1 MTFENENPFALRST
15 LEYEMPD
22 FTRINDESYL
32 PAFHAGCEDHLHE
45 VHEIIKQEEVT
56 FENTIVALERSGQ
69 MLTRVLTVFYNKSSS
84 DTTDRLDEIEEEIAP
99 KLSAHMDAIRLNQAL
114 FGRIKELY
122 SNRDSLELNNEDAWL
137 LERYYMDFTHAGAH
151 LTDAQREE
159 LTNLNEELSKLETQ
173 FGKNLLTDT
182 NDLGVVVDDV
192 AELDGLSE
200 NEIAACAAA
209 AKARGLEGKWLVG
222 MVNFTGHPLLSSM
235 KNRGLRERVMK
246 NSLLKGARSNDND
259 NRPVILQIIK
269 LRAKRA
275 ELFGVKA
282 HAEHVLQ
289 DRNAQNPENVHKMLK
304 QIAPA
309 AVRNAKLEGAD
320 LQKTIDADF
329 ERQAKAVLEEIFTDL
344 DQDVVGA
351 MQALAANG
359 DGSTKTLEEIAAV
372 YGVSPARVAEIRN
385 KTAADVSAA
394 TQTKNGLPFTLESWD
409 WDFYT
414 EAVRLEKYN
423 LDTSAMRPYFELE
436 RVLQDGVFFA
446 ANKLFGI
453 SFKERKDIVTYHPDA
468 RAFEV
473 FNEDGSKLALFIGDF
488 YTRDSKRGGAW
499 MNNLVDQ
506 NHLLGQLPVVVNNL
520 NVPKPPAGQPT
531 LLTYDEITT
540 LFHEFGH
547 TLHGILSDVKYPR
560 FSGTSVERDF
570 VEFPSQVNE
579 MWLTWPEVLDN
590 YAKHYET
597 GEKIPQEWVDNLKA
611 SAAFNEGHATTAYL
625 AAAILD
631 LAWHSLDADATVA
644 DVEEFEAKA
653 IEAYGLNYSPVPTR
667 YRSTYFSHIFAGGY
681 SAGYYGYIWS
691 EVLDADTVDW
701 FKENGGLTRANGDHF
716 RNTLLSR
723 GGSINSMQM
732 FRNFRGRDAT
742 IEPLLKR
749 RGLL

>member
-22 FTRINDESYL
+22 FSRINDESYL
-32 PAFHAGCEDHLHE
+32 PAFNAGCAEQLHE
-45 VHEIIKQEEVT
+45 VHEIIKQDEVT
-56 FENTIVALERSGQ
+56 FENTIVAMERSGQ
-69 MLTRVLTVFYNKSSS
+69 LLMRVLTVFYNKSSS
-84 DTTDRLDEIEEEIAP
+84 DTTDRLDEIEEELAP
-99 KLSAHMDAIRLNQAL
+99 QLSAHTDAIRLNQDL
-114 FGRIKELY
+114 FGRIKHLHE
-122 SNRDSLELNNEDAWL
+122 NRDSLELNNEDAWL

-159 LTNLNEELSKLETQ
+159 LTNLNEELSKLETL

-182 NDLGVVVDDV
+182 NNLGVVVDDV

-209 AKARGLEGKWLVG
+209 ATARGLEGKWLVG

-235 KNRGLRERVMK
+235 KNRNLRERVMK
-246 NSLLKGARSNDND
+246 KSLIKGARSNEND
-259 NRPVILQIIK
+259 NRPIILQIIK

-275 ELFGVKA
+275 ELFGVKT

-289 DRNAQNPENVHKMLK
+289 DRNAQNPTNVHNMLR

-309 AVRNAKLEGAD
+309 AVRNARAEGAD
-320 LQKTIDADF
+320 LQKSIDSSG
-329 ERQAKAVLEEIFTDL
+329 E
-344 DQDVVGA
+344 
-351 MQALAANG
+351 NY
-359 DGSTKTLEEIAAV
+359 S
-372 YGVSPARVAEIRN
+372 
-385 KTAADVSAA
+385 
-394 TQTKNGLPFTLESWD
+394 LESWD
-409 WDFYT
+409 WDMFT
-414 EAVRLEKYN
+414 EAVRLEKFN
-423 LDTSAMRPYFELE
+423 LDTTAMRPYFELE
-436 RVLQDGVFFA
+436 RVLNDGVFFA

-506 NHLLGQLPVVVNNL
+506 SHLLGQLPVVVNNL

-590 YAKHYET
+590 YARHYET

-611 SAAFNEGHATTAYL
+611 ASAFNEGHATTSYL

-653 IEAYGLNYSPVPTR
+653 IESYGLNYSPVPTR

>member
-32 PAFHAGCEDHLHE
+32 PAFHAGCEEHLHE
-45 VHEIIKQEEVT
+45 VHEIIKQDEVT

-69 MLTRVLTVFYNKSSS
+69 LLTRVLTVFYNKSSS

-159 LTNLNEELSKLETQ
+159 LTNLNEELSKLETL
-173 FGKNLLTDT
+173 FGKNLLADT
-182 NDLGVVVDDV
+182 NTLAVEVDDV

-200 NEIAACAAA
+200 NEIAGCAAA
-209 AKARGLEGKWLVG
+209 AKARGLEGKWLVT

-246 NSLLKGARSNDND
+246 NSLLKGNCDVID
-259 NRPVILQIIK
+259 NRKVILEIVK

-275 ELFGVKA
+275 ELFGVKT

-289 DRNAQNPENVHKMLK
+289 DRNAQNPANVHKMLK

-320 LQKTIDADF
+320 LQKVIDA
-329 ERQAKAVLEEIFTDL
+329 
-344 DQDVVGA
+344 
-351 MQALAANG
+351 NG
-359 DGSTKTLEEIAAV
+359 EG
-372 YGVSPARVAEIRN
+372 
-385 KTAADVSAA
+385 
-394 TQTKNGLPFTLESWD
+394 FTLESWD

-453 SFKERKDIVTYHPDA
+453 TFKERKDIVTYHPEA

-520 NVPKPPAGQPT
+520 NIPKPPAGQPT
-531 LLTYDEITT
+531 LLTYDEIVT

-579 MWLTWPEVLDN
+579 MWLTCPEVLDN

-631 LAWHSLDADATVA
+631 LAWHSLDANATVA